1 MIHIFWEAKSHSGEK
16 YLGGM
21 RWAGR
26 ESGIVCPAIFSWK
39 FDQSINGQERET
51 FEENAFERWGM
62 ESMDGGAIGEEEKWA
77 KV

>member
-1 MIHIFWEAKSHSGEK
+1 
-16 YLGGM
+16 M

-62 ESMDGGAIGEEEKWA
+62 ESRDGGAIGEEEKFERYVTLVY
-77 KV
+77 KYIHICRCNNN

>member
-1 MIHIFWEAKSHSGEK
+1 
-16 YLGGM
+16 M

-62 ESMDGGAIGEEEKWA
+62 ESMDGGAIGEEEKLA
-77 KV
+77 KVLMTCDPGIYICRCNNN